1 MGEIDL
7 QAQRA
12 TKSTQFFYG
21 FGSIAVGIKNNLL
34 GTFLLIYY
42 NQVLGLDAITVSF
55 AFFIAL
61 IIDAV
66 TDPIIGIWS
75 DRTKSKYGR
84 RHPFLYFSIIPFS
97 LAYYYLLAGPEP
109 NDPDLFSRLVLLLFI
124 LRVSMTLFEVPRGAL
139 APELSKDYDQRNTL
153 AALSMMFGWAG
164 GAGIDFIA
172 RYYWLD
178 SFVDFDGYQIL
189 AFWGGIGIFIGTAV
203 TTIGT
208 HRNIPELH
216 TPPKRSFKLSAFL
229 AETKETLWNRSW
241 LVLFTSGVF
250 YSLLVGLESGV
261 GTYYN
266 EYLWQWEP
274 KTIAAWS
281 LITPIC
287 VIALTIFAP
296 YIALGRNK
304 KKITVGIFLTTIII
318 GPMPIAFRL
327 SDIYFGTNIIPANG
341 SDALWYILAIHGA
354 SMASL
359 GALGFVFIG
368 SMVMD
373 ITEQVEQTTGRREE
387 GLLGTVSS
395 FIHKLVGAGGVL
407 VSGLIL
413 SYSGFDN
420 PEMAG
425 ELYGGEVINRF
436 AIIHLIIGMTLPF
449 ISTLLVL
456 MYDIDRSKH
465 NSHITDLGYTSET
478 KNIEPQN

>member
-1 MGEIDL
+1 M
-7 QAQRA
+7 
-12 TKSTQFFYG
+12 
-21 FGSIAVGIKNNLL
+21 
-34 GTFLLIYY
+34 
-42 NQVLGLDAITVSF
+42 
-55 AFFIAL
+55 
-61 IIDAV
+61 
-66 TDPIIGIWS
+66 
-75 DRTKSKYGR
+75 
-84 RHPFLYFSIIPFS
+84 
-97 LAYYYLLAGPEP
+97 
-109 NDPDLFSRLVLLLFI
+109 
-124 LRVSMTLFEVPRGAL
+124 
-139 APELSKDYDQRNTL
+139 
-153 AALSMMFGWAG
+153 
-164 GAGIDFIA
+164 
-172 RYYWLD
+172 
-178 SFVDFDGYQIL
+178 
-189 AFWGGIGIFIGTAV
+189 
-203 TTIGT
+203 
-208 HRNIPELH
+208 
-216 TPPKRSFKLSAFL
+216 
-229 AETKETLWNRSW
+229 
-241 LVLFTSGVF
+241 
-250 YSLLVGLESGV
+250 
-261 GTYYN
+261 
-266 EYLWQWEP
+266 
-274 KTIAAWS
+274 
-281 LITPIC
+281 ITPIC

-395 FIHKLVGAGGVL
+395 FVHKLVVAGGVL

-478 KNIEPQN
+478 KNIEPQS

>member
-420 PEMAG
+420 SEMAG